1 VHAIGF
7 REPNCG
13 ESKIKE
19 SVWEKEILP
28 EVRDEFLL
36 PNGFRKC
43 PNGNVDLV
51 KALMAGRKILHG
63 QLDRRAKLV
72 FGRSSCRRYFL
83 PFTGFA
89 KVAVT
94 EPAPWP
100 AFADFS
106 AALFF
111 GFLISLFERT

>member
-1 VHAIGF
+1 MHAIGF

-63 QLDRRAKLV
+63 QLD
-72 FGRSSCRRYFL
+72 
-83 PFTGFA
+83 
-89 KVAVT
+89 
-94 EPAPWP
+94 
-100 AFADFS
+100 
-106 AALFF
+106 
-111 GFLISLFERT
+111 